1 MASVFVQLQ
10 IFWQFYLIHFIRLF
24 MMLYVVLLSTLM
36 ILFSTV
42 GDRASICGN
51 SYNLLLNLNLNLVY
65 ETLWTGNESDLL
77 TNFSPTSHFILSE
90 NVRNPY
96 ISDVFREHRNGT
108 LGSNVLISVLGKL
121 NLFRLIA
128 QITLVLLMWNQTSLS
143 LMRNYLSLLNRIVA
157 NLTVAHTLPL

>member
-1 MASVFVQLQ
+1 
-10 IFWQFYLIHFIRLF
+10 
-24 MMLYVVLLSTLM
+24 M

-42 GDRASICGN
+42 GDRASISGN
-51 SYNLLLNLNLNLVY
+51 SHNLLLNLNLNLVY

-108 LGSNVLISVLGKL
+108 LGSNVLIGKTEPLSFDCSNNAGTIDVKPDESVLDEKL
-121 NLFRLIA
+121 PFTA
-128 QITLVLLMWNQTSLS
+128 ESDCG
-143 LMRNYLSLLNRIVA
+143 
-157 NLTVAHTLPL
+157 